1 VTDSEVRR
9 TVMKEMMKAIILKKQ
24 NDELINCPLLH
35 SA

>member
-1 VTDSEVRR
+1 
-9 TVMKEMMKAIILKKQ
+9 MKEMMKAIILKKQ